1 MKQKKLLFSLIG
13 VCLLLGF
20 SSCSSEDKS
29 VFGDDFEIPE
39 LTDANTIQFT
49 VDASGEW
56 KVIEMNAG
64 VDELLSNGVMD
75 DYKKSNIPIMLRF
88 NTGISLQGVSR

>member
-1 MKQKKLLFSLIG
+1 MMKQKKLLFSLIG

-64 VDELLSNGVMD
+64 GGRIAIEWD

-88 NTGISLQGVSR
+88 NTDISLQGVSR

>member
-64 VDELLSNGVMD
+64 GGRIAIEWGDGRLQ
-75 DYKKSNIPIMLRF
+75 KSNIPIILRF
-88 NTGISLQGVSR
+88 NTDISLQGVSR